1 MTREKGITLV
11 DAMISIIV
19 LSMGFLSILQVVPGT
34 GIFIKSSQNRLLAQQ
49 IAQSYMELY
58 STPTTVRWNQVK
70 GQLTSTGHSEPVV
83 VTTNVNRIVSSTNF
97 QVNISS
103 SAIKLNSI
111 YNLNVRVTWNEHTM
125 GRGIA
130 SGGGRL
136 RQIELVTIVVNPG
149 NSGI

>member
-1 MTREKGITLV
+1 M
-11 DAMISIIV
+11 
-19 LSMGFLSILQVVPGT
+19 
-34 GIFIKSSQNRLLAQQ
+34 
-49 IAQSYMELY
+49 
-58 STPTTVRWNQVK
+58 
-70 GQLTSTGHSEPVV
+70 
-83 VTTNVNRIVSSTNF
+83 SSTNF

>member
-1 MTREKGITLV
+1 MSREKGITLI

-19 LSMGFLSILQVVPGT
+19 LSIGFLSILQVVPGT

-58 STPTTVRWNQVK
+58 ATPTTVRWDQVK

-83 VTTNVNRIVSSTNF
+83 VTTNVNRVVSSTNF

-130 SGGGRL
+130 TGGGRL